1 MYYSDKPIILFQAWL
16 PFSVVFVSA
25 GGLSCGGMVSD
36 TVPLSVCFMC
46 SISMSEQFSELD
58 RAESIDVTVM
68 STALSLGR
76 GKKVEGS
83 QEIRGLLITHSP
95 YRCRS
100 RLLRSNQQAGT
111 SCPAH
116 CRPVV
121 WDRFLW
127 VLTGQNWGVQS
138 VECFYVLFW
147 FYYYF

>member
-68 STALSLGR
+68 STALSLVFVESR
-76 GKKVEGS
+76 GFS
-83 QEIRGLLITHSP
+83 TAGLSSASS
-95 YRCRS
+95 S
-100 RLLRSNQQAGT
+100 RVGGTKLLLLMSSMALRNCYEVIGYKMIIFK
-111 SCPAH
+111 
-116 CRPVV
+116 
-121 WDRFLW
+121 DIK
-127 VLTGQNWGVQS
+127 
-138 VECFYVLFW
+138 
-147 FYYYF
+147 